1 MTTMATSKPTR
12 DTYEVVMDAPELGP
26 QRRIGWLH
34 RSTRRRDVPAAFEYD
49 AQWLGKDAFLL
60 DPRLGLW
67 GGEQHPPSGAAAFGI
82 FMDSAPD
89 RWGRVLLEQR
99 EAIAARRED
108 RPRLQLFE
116 MDFLLG
122 VNDLTR
128 IGGLRFRHGPDTPFL
143 DHGRLAAPPVT
154 SLRELAA
161 VSRRI
166 EDPDAEELPE
176 YEAWLAMLVAP
187 GTALGGARPKANFT
201 ENDGSLWIAKFP
213 SREDR
218 YDVGAWEFLLHH
230 LADKA
235 RIDVPEARLERLTER
250 YSTFLVQ
257 RFDRTAVGRRMY
269 SSAMTLLEHRDGDNA
284 SYLELAE
291 FIENNGAQGRVKAD
305 LAQLYRRVVFNVM
318 AGNRD
323 DHLRNHG
330 FIRVPTGWQIAPAF
344 DMNPNPA
351 KGTHELTLDGATTE
365 PSLDVVLGTAD
376 FYRVTPHETE
386 AIVAEVR
393 NALSDWPRLAGD
405 LGLSRS
411 EVQRMATVLPTNP

>member
-1 MTTMATSKPTR
+1 MSKPAR
-12 DTYEVVMDAPELGP
+12 QTYEVVIDAPELGP

-34 RSTRRRDVPAAFEYD
+34 RSTRRRDLPAAFEYD
-49 AQWLGKDAFLL
+49 AQWLGRNAFLL

-67 GGEQHPPSGAAAFGI
+67 SGEQHPPAGATAFGI

-89 RWGRVLLEQR
+89 RWGRVLLERR
-99 EAIAARRED
+99 EALASQRED
-108 RPRLQLFE
+108 RPRLPLFE

-122 VNDLTR
+122 VNDFTR
-128 IGGLRFRHGPDTPFL
+128 VGGLRFRQGPDAPFL
-143 DHGRLAAPPVT
+143 DDGLLAAPPVT

-161 VSRRI
+161 VSRRL

-201 ENDGSLWIAKFP
+201 ASDGSLWMAKFP

-218 YDVGAWEFLLHH
+218 YDVGAWEFLLHR
-230 LADKA
+230 LAGQA
-235 RIDVPEARLERLTER
+235 RIDVPEARLEQLTER
-250 YSTFLVQ
+250 YGTFLVK
-257 RFDRTAVGRRMY
+257 RFDRVAAGRRLY
-269 SSAMTLLEHRDGDNA
+269 SSAMTLLEHRDGDDA

-291 FIENNGAQGRVKAD
+291 FIEINGAQGRVEAD
-305 LAQLYRRVVFNVM
+305 LAQLFRRIAFNVL

-330 FIRVPTGWQIAPAF
+330 FIRVPTGWQISPAF
-344 DMNPNPA
+344 DMNPNPM

-365 PSLDVVLGTAD
+365 PSLAAVRAIAGLFRLTA
-376 FYRVTPHETE
+376 RE
-386 AIVAEVR
+386 ANGIVDEVR
-393 NALSDWPRLAGD
+393 DALAGWRRLAAD

-411 EVQRMATVLPTNP
+411 EVQRMETILP